1 MAEAKK
7 KTEKTEVKEEAVL
20 DKEMFVEIKG
30 VRYKMNRLNLR
41 TMIKMG
47 SVLSVGA
54 AMMGTN
60 LTNIE
65 ELTPQ
70 SMAAMFLGGAF
81 NAEDQM
87 LGLLAHLLLREN
99 EEGNWVELTKKE
111 ILDPDKFPM
120 SAILPIVEGLVEN
133 QDIKSFFTDF
143 VAFMKRPAMKHL
155 WQKVSI

>member
-1 MAEAKK
+1 
-7 KTEKTEVKEEAVL
+7 
-20 DKEMFVEIKG
+20 MFVEIKG

-87 LGLLAHLLLREN
+87 LGLLAHLLLRED

-133 QDIKSFFTDF
+133 QDIKSFFADF

>member
-7 KTEKTEVKEEAVL
+7 KTEKTEAKEEAIL

-87 LGLLAHLLLREN
+87 LGLLAHLLLRED

-133 QDIKSFFTDF
+133 QDIKSFFADF

>member
-7 KTEKTEVKEEAVL
+7 KTEKTEAKEEAIL

-87 LGLLAHLLLREN
+87 LGLLAHLLLRED

-120 SAILPIVEGLVEN
+120 SAILPIGEGLVEN
-133 QDIKSFFTDF
+133 QDIKSFFADF

>member
-7 KTEKTEVKEEAVL
+7 KTEKTEAKEEAIL

-30 VRYKMNRLNLR
+30 IRYKMNRLSLR

-87 LGLLAHLLLREN
+87 LGLLAHLLLRED

-155 WQKVSI
+155 WQKVST

>member
-7 KTEKTEVKEEAVL
+7 KTEKTEAKEEAIL
-20 DKEMFVEIKG
+20 DKDVFVEIKG
-30 VRYKMNRLNLR
+30 IRYKMNRLSLR

-87 LGLLAHLLLREN
+87 LGLLAHLLLRED

>member
-7 KTEKTEVKEEAVL
+7 KTEKTEAKEEAIL

-30 VRYKMNRLNLR
+30 IRYKMNRLSLR

-87 LGLLAHLLLREN
+87 LGLLAHLLLRED

-133 QDIKSFFTDF
+133 QDIKSFFADF

>member
-7 KTEKTEVKEEAVL
+7 KTEKTEAKEEAIL
-20 DKEMFVEIKG
+20 DKDVFVEIKG

-87 LGLLAHLLLREN
+87 LGLLAHLLLRED

-133 QDIKSFFTDF
+133 QDIKSFFADF